1 MLFYGVLKGYAT
13 EKRRKQVVVSG
24 WEELEMWGELR
35 TWKSPHSSNMGNVAI
50 WEDSGEIAERT
61 LTIAQQ

>member
-1 MLFYGVLKGYAT
+1 M
-13 EKRRKQVVVSG
+13 VVSG

-35 TWKSPHSSNMGNVAI
+35 TWKSPHSSNLGNVAI